1 MLTLLRAACGAGRDC
16 PNVNRA
22 ESGVYAGAYVV
33 VGYTTDRPA
42 TVMVPAALV
51 PEWDCPARRAGDLIR
66 VTGLPVADAATLAEL
81 DMDQGESAV
90 MVHQADVPALAEVLV

>member
-22 ESGVYAGAYVV
+22 ESGGYVV
-33 VGYTTDRPA
+33 VGYTTDQPA
-42 TVMVPAALV
+42 TVMVPADLV